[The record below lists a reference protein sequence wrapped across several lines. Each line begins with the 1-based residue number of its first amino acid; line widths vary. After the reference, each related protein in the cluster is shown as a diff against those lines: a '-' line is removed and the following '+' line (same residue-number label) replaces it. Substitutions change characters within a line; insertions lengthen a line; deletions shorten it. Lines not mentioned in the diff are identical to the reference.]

1 MMIRYYF
8 NQLRMC
14 HDPDYTS
21 MKMLS
26 DHQQQLRSVIFFLL
40 GALIFVA
47 VNHVIKSK
55 VKQNAQLNKPHF
67 ASLNEWNEVK
77 AKTMVLDL
85 LQKHGNGPEY
95 GYETDAD
102 EIMEHDVLSFYA
114 VPFGENDKMIAIA
127 SSIPKGHNCH
137 ACLPALSVFEFEKT
151 GEAWHIEKKYIDCIK
166 LGNWGV
172 PPSDIEILSIGYNT
186 FGVVIKDGYS
196 SNGKF
201 EVTMSILTPIAGK
214 MVEVFSV
221 MVKNDDSAVDG
232 VAHNSWTSQV
242 NFSREGRIFYDIFL
256 HQAGVR
262 DDKQF
267 EVDSLYKFDGV
278 KYSTEEL

>member
-1 MMIRYYF
+1 
-8 NQLRMC
+8 MC
-14 HDPDYTS
+14 HDHDYTS

-26 DHQQQLRSVIFFLL
+26 DHQQHLRSVIFFIL
-40 GALIFVA
+40 GGLAFVA
-47 VNHVIKSK
+47 VNHVIQSK

-67 ASLNEWNEVK
+67 ASLNKWNEVK

-85 LQKHGNGPEY
+85 LQKHGNGSEY
-95 GYETDAD
+95 GYETDAN
-102 EIMEHDVLSFYA
+102 EFMEHDVLSFYA
-114 VPFGENDKMIAIA
+114 VPFGENDKIIAIA
-127 SSIPKGHNCH
+127 SSIPKSHNCH
-137 ACLPALSVFEFEKT
+137 VCRPALSVFEFDKT
-151 GEAWHIEKKYIDCIK
+151 GEAWHIDKSYIDCVK
-166 LGNWGV
+166 FGNWGL
-172 PPSDIEILSIGYNT
+172 PPSDIEILSIGYDT

-214 MVEVFSV
+214 MLEVLSV
-221 MVKNDDSAVDG
+221 MVENDDSAVDG

-242 NFSREGRIFYDIFL
+242 MFSQKGLVLYDIFV
-256 HQAGVR
+256 HQEGVR

-267 EVDSLYKFDGV
+267 KVNSLYKFDGV